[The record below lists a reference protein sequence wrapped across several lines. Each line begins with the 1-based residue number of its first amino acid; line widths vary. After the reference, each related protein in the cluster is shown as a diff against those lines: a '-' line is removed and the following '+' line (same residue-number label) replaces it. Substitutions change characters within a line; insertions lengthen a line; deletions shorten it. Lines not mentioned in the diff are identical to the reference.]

1 LGLDPSSVAAAVGG
15 GGEGATDAALFL
27 VGKADRSDGI
37 VREGKELW
45 IVLSCATDKSVDE
58 PGKLLLFLV
67 VLSMCSANLDT
78 RETIN
83 KNLVMRGT

>member
-1 LGLDPSSVAAAVGG
+1 MVGG
-15 GGEGATDAALFL
+15 GGSCEGATDAALSL

-37 VREGKELW
+37 VSEGKELW
-45 IVLSCATDKSVDE
+45 IVLSFAIDKSVDE